1 MKTAMTC
8 ARVYAGHKILN
19 VVLLSLSMV
28 FCMVNQML
36 DAESDP
42 EAES

>member
-1 MKTAMTC
+1 MTC
-8 ARVYAGHKILN
+8 ARVYAGHKILI
-19 VVLLSLSMV
+19 VVLLSLSISL
-28 FCMVNQML
+28 CNVNQML